1 MSTSLVL
8 TVIGDD
14 RPGLVE
20 ALARTVADHGG
31 NWVES
36 RMSRLGGKFAGI
48 LLVEIAPEKREAL
61 THTLQSLS
69 THGLRVVAEASE
81 KHASLAR
88 KPVRLELLGQDRP
101 GIVRDVSRALAQRGV
116 NVERLNTECVSAPMS
131 GELLFKATAELLLP
145 AGTTVDDLREG
156 LETIA
161 NELMVDITLDS

>member
-20 ALARTVADHGG
+20 TIARTVTDHGG
-31 NWVES
+31 NWLES

-48 LLVEIAPEKREAL
+48 LLVDIVADKRDGLVSA
-61 THTLQSLS
+61 LQSLG
-69 THGLRVVAEASE
+69 THGLRVVAEVSDT
-81 KHASLAR
+81 HASRDL

-145 AGTTVDDLREG
+145 AGTTVADLREG

-161 NELMVDITLDS
+161 NELMVDITLDA

>member
-20 ALARTVADHGG
+20 TIARTVADHGG

-48 LLVEIAPEKREAL
+48 LLVEIVAEKRDAL
-61 THTLQSLS
+61 IQALQSLS
-69 THGLRVVAEASE
+69 THGLRVLAEASE
-81 KHASLAR
+81 KHSAR
-88 KPVRLELLGQDRP
+88 EFKPVRLELLGQDRP

-116 NVERLNTECVSAPMS
+116 NVERLTTECVSAPMS
-131 GELLFKATAELLLP
+131 GEVLFKATAELLLP
-145 AGTTVDDLREG
+145 AGTTLDALREG
-156 LETIA
+156 LESIA
-161 NELMVDITLDS
+161 NELMVDITLDV